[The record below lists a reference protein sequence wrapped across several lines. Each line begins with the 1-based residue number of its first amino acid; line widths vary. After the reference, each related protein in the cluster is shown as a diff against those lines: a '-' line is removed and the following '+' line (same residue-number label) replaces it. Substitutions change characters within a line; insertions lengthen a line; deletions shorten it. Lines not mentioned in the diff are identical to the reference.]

1 MPIPFIIAGVAMAA
15 AGYGAKK
22 GYDAKCDF
30 DDAKCDFDDAEYYNR
45 KAKRICEEAQN
56 NLNSSREQTNQQME
70 LLGALKVNI
79 YRETLA
85 NFVNI
90 FSKIKN
96 IDFEDNLDLGLSI
109 KMYSDKDFLEIKKD
123 VLKTTEL
130 ITTAVGSG
138 VLAGIGA
145 FGGAGILST
154 ASTGT
159 AIGSLS
165 GVAATNATLAW
176 FGGGSLATGG
186 LGMAG
191 GMAVLGGIV
200 AGPVIAVAG
209 GMMAAKAETA
219 KYEADTAK
227 YEAEENLNK
236 SKAYV
241 EEMEIKK
248 IVVEEIDTRVTEFI
262 NVLEPLKDEFK
273 NYIDVLENIVDNSK
287 DYSVYSEE
295 DKKAVMVT
303 VSIATTVKNICDVP
317 IIDENGEITKKSKR
331 ALKTA
336 KDFVL
341 KLEEV

>member
-1 MPIPFIIAGVAMAA
+1 MALPFLAVPVVLGGAAAIAGAV
-15 AGYGAKK
+15 GIKK

-30 DDAKCDFDDAEYYNR
+30 DDAEYYNNE
-45 KAKRICEEAQN
+45 AKRIYDDAQSD
-56 NLNSSREQTNQQME
+56 LNSSREQTNSQME
-70 LLGALKVNI
+70 ILGGLKVSI

-85 NFVNI
+85 DFVDI

-96 IDFEDNLDLGLSI
+96 VDFEDNLDLSLSI
-109 KMYSDKDFLEIKKD
+109 SDEDYKNVLEIKKD
-123 VLKTTEL
+123 VLKITEL
-130 ITTAVGSG
+130 VGGTTAAVGSG
-138 VLAGIGA
+138 ALAGFGA
-145 FGGAGILST
+145 FGGAGMLAT

-176 FGGGSLATGG
+176 FGGGSLAAGG

-219 KYEADTAK
+219 KYEAEANLDKAK
-227 YEAEENLNK
+227 G
-236 SKAYV
+236 YV
-241 EEMEIKK
+241 EEMETAKV
-248 IVVEEIDTRVTEFI
+248 VVEEINTRVTEFI
-262 NVLEPLKDEFK
+262 NILNPLNNEFE
-273 NYIDVLENIVDNSK
+273 NYIDSLEDIVDNSD
-287 DYSVYSEE
+287 DYSTYSEE
-295 DKKAVMVT
+295 DKKVVMVT
-303 VSIATTVKNICDVP
+303 VSIAQTVKNICDVP
-317 IIDENGEITKKSKR
+317 IIDENGEITRKSKR

-336 KDFVL
+336 KKFVS

>member
-30 DDAKCDFDDAEYYNR
+30 DDAEYYNR
-45 KAKRICEEAQN
+45 KAKRIYKEAQK
-56 NLNSSREQTNQQME
+56 NLNTSREQTNLQME
-70 LLGALKVNI
+70 TLGGLKVSI
-79 YRETLA
+79 YRKSLA
-85 NFVNI
+85 DFVDI

-109 KMYSDKDFLEIKKD
+109 SDEDYKNVLEIKKD
-123 VLKTTEL
+123 VLKITEL
-130 ITTAVGSG
+130 VGGTTTAVGSG

>member
-30 DDAKCDFDDAEYYNR
+30 DDAEYYNR
-45 KAKRICEEAQN
+45 KAKRIYKEAQK
-56 NLNSSREQTNQQME
+56 NLNTSREQTNLQME
-70 LLGALKVNI
+70 TLGGLKVSI
-79 YRETLA
+79 YRKSLA
-85 NFVNI
+85 DFVDI

-109 KMYSDKDFLEIKKD
+109 SDEDYKNVLEIKKD
-123 VLKTTEL
+123 VLKITEL
-130 ITTAVGSG
+130 VGGTTTAVGSG
-138 VLAGIGA
+138 ALAGFGA
-145 FGGAGILST
+145 FGGAGMLAT

-159 AIGSLS
+159 AIGGLS

-176 FGGGSLATGG
+176 FGGGSLAAGG

-200 AGPVIAVAG
+200 AGPVIAIAG

-219 KYEADTAK
+219 KYEA
-227 YEAEENLNK
+227 EANLDK

-241 EEMEIKK
+241 EEMETAKV
-248 IVVEEIDTRVTEFI
+248 VVEEIDTRVTEFI
-262 NVLEPLKDEFK
+262 NFLEPLRDEFE
-273 NYIDVLENIVDNSK
+273 NYIYELKNIVDNSD
-287 DYSVYSEE
+287 DYSDYSKEN
-295 DKKAVMVT
+295 KKVVMTT

-317 IIDENGEITKKSKR
+317 IIDEDGKITEKSKS

-336 KDFVL
+336 NDFVL
-341 KLEEV
+341 KLEEVKNV

>member
-30 DDAKCDFDDAEYYNR
+30 DEAEYYND
-45 KAKRICEEAQN
+45 KAKRIYEEAQN
-56 NLNSSREQTNQQME
+56 NLNTSREQTNLQME
-70 LLGALKVNI
+70 TLGGLKVSI
-79 YRETLA
+79 YRESLA
-85 NFVNI
+85 DFVDI

-109 KMYSDKDFLEIKKD
+109 SDEDYKNVLEIKKD
-123 VLKTTEL
+123 VLKITEL
-130 ITTAVGSG
+130 VGGTTAAVGSG
-138 VLAGIGA
+138 ALAGFGA
-145 FGGAGILST
+145 FGGAGMLAT

-176 FGGGSLATGG
+176 FGGGSLAAGG

-200 AGPVIAVAG
+200 AGPVIAIAG

-219 KYEADTAK
+219 KYEA
-227 YEAEENLNK
+227 EANLDK

-241 EEMEIKK
+241 EEMETAK
-248 IVVEEIDTRVTEFI
+248 IVVEEINTRVTEFI
-262 NVLEPLKDEFK
+262 NILEPLNTEFE
-273 NYIDVLENIVDNSK
+273 NFIDKLENIVDNSD
-287 DYSVYSEE
+287 DYLIYSDE
-295 DKKAVMVT
+295 DKKVVMVT
-303 VSIATTVKNICDVP
+303 VSIAQTVKNICDVP
-317 IIDENGEITKKSKR
+317 IIDENGKITRKSKR

-336 KDFVL
+336 KEFVL
-341 KLEEV
+341 KLEEF

>member
-30 DDAKCDFDDAEYYNR
+30 DDAEYYND
-45 KAKRICEEAQN
+45 KAKRIYEEAQN
-56 NLNSSREQTNQQME
+56 DLNTSREQTNLQME
-70 LLGALKVNI
+70 TLGGLKVSI
-79 YRETLA
+79 YRESLA
-85 NFVNI
+85 DFVNI

-96 IDFEDNLDLGLSI
+96 IDFKDNLDLGLSI
-109 KMYSDKDFLEIKKD
+109 SDEDYKNVLEIKKD
-123 VLKTTEL
+123 VLKITEL
-130 ITTAVGSG
+130 VGGTTAAVGSG
-138 VLAGIGA
+138 ALAGFGA
-145 FGGAGILST
+145 FGGAGMLAT

-176 FGGGSLATGG
+176 FGGGSLAAGG

-200 AGPVIAVAG
+200 AGPVIAIAG

-219 KYEADTAK
+219 KYEA
-227 YEAEENLNK
+227 EANLDK

-241 EEMEIKK
+241 EEMETAKV
-248 IVVEEIDTRVTEFI
+248 VVEEINTRVTEFI
-262 NVLEPLKDEFK
+262 NILEPLNTEFE
-273 NYIDVLENIVDNSK
+273 NFIDKLENIVDNSD
-287 DYSVYSEE
+287 DYSVYSDE
-295 DKKAVMVT
+295 DKKVVMVT
-303 VSIATTVKNICDVP
+303 VSIAQTVKNICDVP
-317 IIDENGEITKKSKR
+317 IIDENGEITRKSKR

-336 KDFVL
+336 KEFVL
-341 KLEEV
+341 KLEEF